1 MRKKYFWIFYFFSDF
16 LSSATSWLLFNYYRK
31 TYIENYPFEINH
43 KLVISTLLIS
53 IFWILVYS
61 AFGNYKNVY
70 KKYRIKEITQTLS
83 QSFIGIIFI
92 FFTFLLDDQINS
104 YQDYYNLILGLFII
118 HISITFIPRI
128 LMTSNTVKKI
138 HLGKIGFSTL
148 LIGSKQKA
156 KDTVEEINQ
165 LKKATGHFFEGYIT
179 TNGGE
184 DIMSTTGMTKLGNY
198 QQLQEII
205 NKYKIEEV
213 IIATEPKEHEKI
225 NGIIND
231 LTDFDVTIKVIT
243 DMYNILTGSVK
254 MNSIFGAL
262 LIEVN
267 PEIMPNWQRTVKKL
281 FDLIFSFLAIIL
293 LSPIFIILA
302 ILIKAGSKG
311 AVIYKQERIG
321 LNGVPFFIY
330 KFRSMHIGSEKNGP
344 QLSSKNDQR
353 ITPIGKIMRKSRLDE
368 TPQFFNV
375 IKGDMAII
383 GPRPERQYYIEKIIE
398 RAPHYKHIKKVKPGI
413 TSWGQVKYGYA
424 ENVDQMIDRLK
435 FDLLYV
441 ENMSL
446 ILDFKILFY
455 TFIIMLKGTGK

>member
-1 MRKKYFWIFYFFSDF
+1 MKSKFFWIAYCFADWCSAL
-16 LSSATSWLLFNYYRK
+16 LSWVLFNYFRK
-31 TYIENYPFEINH
+31 TYIEQYPFEINDR
-43 KLVISTLLIS
+43 LIYSSIVIPILWLCLYY
-53 IFWILVYS
+53 IFGS
-61 AFGNYKNVY
+61 YKNVY
-70 KKYRIKEITQTLS
+70 KKHRIKEITQTFS
-83 QSFIGIIFI
+83 QSFLGILLI
-92 FFTFLLDDQINS
+92 FFGLLLDDQINS

-128 LMTSNTVKKI
+128 LITSNTVKKI
-138 HLGKIGFSTL
+138 HLGKIGFNTL

-156 KDTVEEINQ
+156 KDTLEEINQ
-165 LKKATGHFFEGYIT
+165 LKKATGHFFKGYIT

-184 DIMSTTGMTKLGNY
+184 DIMSTTGITKLGSY
-198 QQLQEII
+198 QQLQGII
-205 NKYKIEEV
+205 NKYEIEEV

-231 LTDFDVTIKVIT
+231 LADYNVTIKVIT

-311 AVIYKQERIG
+311 AIIYKQERIG

-383 GPRPERQYYIEKIIE
+383 GPRPERQYYIEKIVE

-455 TFIIMLKGTGK
+455 TLIIMLKGTGK

>member
-1 MRKKYFWIFYFFSDF
+1 MKSKFFWIAYCFADWCSAL
-16 LSSATSWLLFNYYRK
+16 LSWVLFNYFRK
-31 TYIENYPFEINH
+31 TYIEHYPFEINDR
-43 KLVISTLLIS
+43 LIYSS
-53 IFWILVYS
+53 IIIPILWLCLYYI
-61 AFGNYKNVY
+61 FGNYKNVY
-70 KKYRIKEITQTLS
+70 KKYRIKEITQTFS
-83 QSFIGIIFI
+83 QSFLGILLI
-92 FFTFLLDDQINS
+92 FFGLLLDDQINS

>member
-1 MRKKYFWIFYFFSDF
+1 MKSKFFWIAYCFTDWCSAL
-16 LSSATSWLLFNYYRK
+16 LSWVLFNYFRK
-31 TYIENYPFEINH
+31 TYIEQYPFEINDR
-43 KLVISTLLIS
+43 LIYSSFVIPILWLCLYY
-53 IFWILVYS
+53 IFGS
-61 AFGNYKNVY
+61 YKNVY
-70 KKYRIKEITQTLS
+70 KKHRIKEITQTFS
-83 QSFIGIIFI
+83 QSFLGILLI
-92 FFTFLLDDQINS
+92 FFGLLLDDQINS

-128 LMTSNTVKKI
+128 LITSNTVKKI
-138 HLGKIGFSTL
+138 HLGKIGFNTL

-156 KDTVEEINQ
+156 KDTLEEINQ
-165 LKKATGHFFEGYIT
+165 LKKATGHFFKGYIT

-184 DIMSTTGMTKLGNY
+184 DIMSTTGITKLGSY
-198 QQLQEII
+198 QQLQGII
-205 NKYKIEEV
+205 NKYEIEEV

-231 LTDFDVTIKVIT
+231 LADYNVTIKVIT

-311 AVIYKQERIG
+311 AIIYKQERIG

-330 KFRSMHIGSEKNGP
+330 KFRSMHTGSEKNGP

-383 GPRPERQYYIEKIIE
+383 GPRPERQYYIEKIVE

-455 TFIIMLKGTGK
+455 TLIIMLKGTGK

>member
-1 MRKKYFWIFYFFSDF
+1 MKSKFFWIAYCFADWCSAL
-16 LSSATSWLLFNYYRK
+16 LSWVLFNYFRK
-31 TYIENYPFEINH
+31 TYIEQYPFEINDR
-43 KLVISTLLIS
+43 LIYSSIVIPILWLCLYY
-53 IFWILVYS
+53 IFGS
-61 AFGNYKNVY
+61 YKNVY
-70 KKYRIKEITQTLS
+70 KKHRIKEITQTFS
-83 QSFIGIIFI
+83 QSFLGILLI
-92 FFTFLLDDQINS
+92 FFGLLLDDQINS

-128 LMTSNTVKKI
+128 LITSNTVKKI
-138 HLGKIGFSTL
+138 HLGKIGFNTL

-156 KDTVEEINQ
+156 KDTLEEINQ
-165 LKKATGHFFEGYIT
+165 LKKATGHFFKGYIT

-184 DIMSTTGMTKLGNY
+184 DIMSTTGITKLGSY
-198 QQLQEII
+198 QQLQGII
-205 NKYKIEEV
+205 NKYEIEEV

-231 LTDFDVTIKVIT
+231 LADYNVTIKVIT

-311 AVIYKQERIG
+311 AIIYKQERIG

-330 KFRSMHIGSEKNGP
+330 KFRSMHTGSEKNGP

-383 GPRPERQYYIEKIIE
+383 GPRPERQYYIEKIVE

-455 TFIIMLKGTGK
+455 TLIIMLKGTGK